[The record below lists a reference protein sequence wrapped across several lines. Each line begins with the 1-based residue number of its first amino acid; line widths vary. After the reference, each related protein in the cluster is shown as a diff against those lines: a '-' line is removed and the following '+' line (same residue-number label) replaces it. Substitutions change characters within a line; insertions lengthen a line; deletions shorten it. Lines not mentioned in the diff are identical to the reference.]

1 MLYVGFAVVSFVAPA
16 ITLAGSYFSVQAY
29 EPTTLSLE
37 DDPNVDMTF
46 YTAVAGGVLESLVWS
61 LSVKP
66 IWDIY
71 NLDQSVVEYEVAQ
84 EETQV
89 DETTEQSVSQD
100 EDQQQ

>member
-1 MLYVGFAVVSFVAPA
+1 MYVGFAVVSFVAPA
-16 ITLAGSYFSVQAY
+16 ITLAGSYFSVQGY

-71 NLDQSVVEYEVAQ
+71 NLDQSIVEYEEAQ
-84 EETQV
+84 EETQQV
-89 DETTEQSVSQD
+89 DETTEQSASQD
-100 EDQQQ
+100 ENQQ